1 MSANSWNVL
10 ALAHLCDAVY
20 ELFIRGLICGPDR
33 KVYEL
38 HRRTVHYVC
47 AAYQAKVY
55 DFLLPQLDEAET
67 AVLKRGRNCN
77 TSTVPKNG
85 CPADYR
91 KATGVEALLGFLYA
105 DGRLDRLRVLLDSIK
120 TGLIDKEEGGE

>member
-10 ALAHLCDAVY
+10 ALAHLGDAVY

-91 KATGVEALLGFLYA
+91 KATGVEALFGYLYLKGDLQRLETLYERMED
-105 DGRLDRLRVLLDSIK
+105 DG
-120 TGLIDKEEGGE
+120 TEED